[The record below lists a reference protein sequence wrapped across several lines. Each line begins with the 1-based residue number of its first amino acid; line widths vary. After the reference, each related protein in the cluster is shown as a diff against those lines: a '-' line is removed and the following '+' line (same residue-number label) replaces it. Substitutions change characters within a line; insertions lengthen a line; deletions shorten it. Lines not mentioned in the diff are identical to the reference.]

1 MPDSWENFRNI
12 SKSFKD
18 FSALGIATI
27 GGGVISGLFWLYLAS
42 ILGTKAYG
50 EINYILAIA
59 GVASIISFMGAG
71 NTLVVYRAK
80 QVNIQATMYFIAIV
94 SSLVTSVVLFLFF
107 QNYGAS
113 VYVIGYVIFALA
125 TSELLG
131 RKMYK
136 TYSKY
141 LLIQRGLMIIFAIG
155 LYFLIGNQGVVLGI
169 TLSYFPLLYHIIRG
183 FREVRIDFNLVRSRF
198 GFVINSYILDLS
210 RIFTGSID
218 KIIIAPLFG
227 FVLLGN
233 YQLGVQFLAL
243 MTILPT
249 VVYQY
254 ALPQDA
260 SGKSTTKIKKGTVGI
275 SAIIGILGVFLAPYI
290 LPLFFPA
297 FTEAVKILQIVS
309 LAIIPISINMMYT
322 SKFLAHEKNRIV
334 VIGSGIYIGVQIV
347 SILVLGNIYGV
358 SGIATALVIAA
369 FCETLYLTNIE
380 KILKIRMN
388 KI

>member
-1 MPDSWENFRNI
+1 MIDSWKKFRDWF
-12 SKSFKD
+12 KPFKD
-18 FSALGIATI
+18 FTALGIATI
-27 GGGVISGLFWLYLAS
+27 GGGAISGLFWLYLAS
-42 ILGTKAYG
+42 LLGTKTYG

-71 NTLVVYRAK
+71 NTLVIYRAK
-80 QVNIQATMYFIAIV
+80 QINIQSTMYFIAIV
-94 SSLVTSVVLFLFF
+94 SSLVTSIILFLFF
-107 QNYGAS
+107 QSYGAS
-113 VYVIGYVIFALA
+113 VYVMGYVIFALA

-141 LLIQRGLMIIFAIG
+141 LLIQRGLMVVFAIG
-155 LYFLIGNQGVVLGI
+155 LYFLIGNQGVILGI
-169 TLSYFPLLYHIIRG
+169 ALSYFPLLYHIIRG
-183 FREVRIDFNLVRSRF
+183 FREAKIDFGLIRSRF
-198 GFVINSYILDLS
+198 GFIMNSYILDLS

-254 ALPQDA
+254 VLPQDA
-260 SGKSTTKIKKGTVGI
+260 SGRSTTRLKKGMIGI
-275 SAIIGILGVFLAPYI
+275 SAIIGILGVILAPYA
-290 LPLFFPA
+290 LPIFFPA
-297 FTEAVKILQIVS
+297 FTESVQILQIVS

-334 VIGSGIYIGVQIV
+334 VIGSGIYIGVQII

-358 SGIATALVIAA
+358 NGIASALVIAA
-369 FCETLYLTNIE
+369 FCETVYLTNIE
-380 KILKIRMN
+380 KILKTRIN